1 MMSIKLL
8 VESVEQARI
17 NNENLSTAV
26 EGKLN
31 LLLGKLGAAQSE
43 VDNSLGNLSNA
54 MEELK
59 QFLHNEFQERNDD
72 LIRLI
77 EGAA

>member
-1 MMSIKLL
+1 MSIKLL
-8 VESVEQARI
+8 VESIEQARI

-31 LLLGKLGAAQSE
+31 VLIGGVATAQE
-43 VDNSLGNLSNA
+43 AVNTSLRNLSAA

-59 QFLHNEFQERNDD
+59 QFLHNEFQERGDD
-72 LIRLI
+72 MVRLM